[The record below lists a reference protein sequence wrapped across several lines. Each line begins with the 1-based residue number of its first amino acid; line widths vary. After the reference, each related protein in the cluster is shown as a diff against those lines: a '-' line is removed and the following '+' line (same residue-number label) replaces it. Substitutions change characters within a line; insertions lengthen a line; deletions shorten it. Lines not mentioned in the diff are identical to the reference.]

1 MQRTRRLAFTLISIA
16 GLPLMAQQGGHAVDP
31 QSSPAVQVPTAAA
44 SQPTADSAATTAE
57 MKPVNTELV
66 GKLDS
71 KTAKPGDKVIAKT
84 KEDVK
89 TADGTD
95 IPKGSK
101 LLGEVTAV
109 KPHSK
114 EVQNSEVAVR
124 FDRAE
129 LKNGQDLAIRSTVQS
144 IAPPEDQMANNS
156 PDMMGAPMAGP
167 AATGGSM
174 AGSRTGATS
183 VPAAPNGMTPGTAVT
198 GSATTTQGSN
208 NTSAAGKVVSGSG
221 ANAIRTTDIPGVF
234 LASNANAPIS
244 GTLFAAKSNVHLDG
258 GTRMVLDIADA
269 NSH

>member
-1 MQRTRRLAFTLISIA
+1 MQRTRLLALTFISIA
-16 GLPLMAQQGGHAVDP
+16 GLPLMAQGGGHAVEP
-31 QSSPAVQVPTAAA
+31 QSSPAVQVPTTAA
-44 SQPTADSAATTAE
+44 SQPTADGAAATAE

-71 KTAKPGDKVIAKT
+71 KTAKPGDKVIAET

-95 IPKGSK
+95 IPKGSR
-101 LLGEVTAV
+101 LIGEVTAV

-129 LKNGQDLAIRSTVQS
+129 LKNGQDLAIRSTIQS
-144 IAPPEDQMANNS
+144 IAPPEDAMANNS
-156 PDMMGAPMAGP
+156 PDMGAPMAGP

-183 VPAAPNGMTPGTAVT
+183 VPAAPNGMTPGTAAT
-198 GSATTTQGSN
+198 DSRTTTQGSN

-221 ANAIRTTDIPGVF
+221 ADAIRTTDVPGVF

-244 GTLFAAKSNVHLDG
+244 GTLFATKSNVHLDG
-258 GTRMVLDIADA
+258 GTRMVLNVADA
-269 NSH
+269 NGH